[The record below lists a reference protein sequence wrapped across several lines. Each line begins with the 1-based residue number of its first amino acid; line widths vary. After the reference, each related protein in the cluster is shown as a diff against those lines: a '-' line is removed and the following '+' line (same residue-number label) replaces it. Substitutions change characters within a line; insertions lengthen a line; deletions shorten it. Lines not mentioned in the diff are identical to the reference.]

1 MKFDFLMS
9 KKIRLN
15 SVLLY
20 ICLEIWKKCT
30 GHIIY
35 IRY

>member
-20 ICLEIWKKCT
+20 ICTTVPLKMGI
-30 GHIIY
+30 GL
-35 IRY
+35 